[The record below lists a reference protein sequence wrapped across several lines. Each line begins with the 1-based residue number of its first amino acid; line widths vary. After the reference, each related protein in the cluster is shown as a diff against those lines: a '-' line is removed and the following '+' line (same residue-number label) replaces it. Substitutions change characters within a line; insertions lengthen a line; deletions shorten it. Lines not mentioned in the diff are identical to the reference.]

1 MKTVVMLSV
10 VCFLLI
16 MEISSRTAE
25 DKSQEKSRE
34 ECRDSDECESDE
46 DTSSSEEDASS
57 SEEVKLENGRSLG
70 SGVQKASLHRSYQTK
85 ELV

>member
-1 MKTVVMLSV
+1 
-10 VCFLLI
+10 

-25 DKSQEKSRE
+25 DRSQEKSRE

-57 SEEVKLENGRSLG
+57 SEEVQLENGRSLG